1 MGTLW
6 TNGLIYTM
14 EKENVRVEAVYT
26 EGDLIIDM
34 GNSAQLKRDYS
45 NRIER
50 EIDLNGQMMI
60 PGLVDSHMHL
70 VGYGELLMRLN
81 LSAMTNRQDVL
92 DAVKEKCE
100 GAAPG
105 KWIVAEGWNEN
116 EWDNTELILL
126 DELDKV
132 SPENPVIL
140 KRICRHALVVNSQGL
155 NAAGNSI
162 KDVPPAG
169 GVIGR
174 YQDGRLNGL
183 FKEEPAM
190 QLITNHIPGIDQEYV
205 ESAIK
210 LAIEDCWSKGLTG
223 VHTEDL
229 HYYDGFM
236 STYQAFI
243 NVIEKR
249 SMPLRANLLVH
260 NEEVDEMIANGYRY
274 RDGGTF
280 IKLDAMK
287 IFADG
292 SLGGNTALLSRPYAD
307 HPETNGVAIYTQ
319 NELRA
324 LVRKARSYNLPIA
337 VHTIGD
343 QAFENVLNAI
353 EVDPPAEGLRDRL
366 IHAQIMRKD
375 LLERAKLLPVIFDI
389 QPGFVPS
396 DFPWV
401 IDKVGLENSS
411 YNYAWKTFLGNGI
424 HCAGGSDAPIE
435 SVNPL
440 LGIHAAVTRRKPFG
454 LDRTVYDPDERLS
467 MFEAVSLYTTGS
479 AYATGEEK
487 NRGKIAKGFLADF
500 SVLTENLF
508 SISEDELLMVEAD
521 MTIVGGQIVYQKER
535 KPL

>member
-14 EKENVRVEAVYT
+14 EKENARVEAVYT

-45 NRIER
+45 DRIER
-50 EIDLNGQMMI
+50 DIDLNGKMMI
-60 PGLVDSHMHL
+60 PGLIDSHMHL

-81 LSAMTNRQDVL
+81 LSEMTSRQHVL
-92 DAVKEKCE
+92 DAVKEKCQ
-100 GAAPG
+100 GAPPG

-116 EWDNTELILL
+116 EWDDTELILL
-126 DELDKV
+126 DELDEV
-132 SPENPVIL
+132 SPHNPVIL
-140 KRICRHALVVNSQGL
+140 KRICRHALVANSL
-155 NAAGNSI
+155 SLKAARDLI

-229 HYYDGFM
+229 HYYDGFT

-243 NVIEKR
+243 NVIEKN

-260 NEEVDEMIANGYRY
+260 NEEVDEMTANGYSY

-307 HPETNGVAIYTQ
+307 HPETNGVAMYTQ
-319 NELRA
+319 NELAA
-324 LVRKARSYNLPIA
+324 LVRKARSHNLPIA

-343 QAFENVLNAI
+343 QAFENVISAM

-401 IDKVGLENSS
+401 MDKVGLENST
-411 YNYAWKTFLGNGI
+411 YNYAWKTFLGNDI

-454 LDRTVYDPDERLS
+454 LDKTVYGPDERLS

-487 NRGKIAKGFLADF
+487 KRGKIAKGFLADF

-521 MTIVGGQIVYQKER
+521 MTVVGGQIVYQKER
-535 KPL
+535 K